1 MLRFKILASAVPL
14 AFAAFLARGELM
26 ASSRPCVAVADM
38 SVQLTSLSWQ
48 AERHV
53 SFTDDPAQATVRV
66 SIADSAEAAD
76 FVVIDDIDN
85 AEAGGCQTNPST
97 QLVSISAYPTASEP
111 VIYLSADG
119 PADYRI
125 FVHSKTFSAREAAA
139 LIVGA
144 RGGQTRIRAASLQAH
159 QSLTTH

>member
-1 MLRFKILASAVPL
+1 MLRFKILASALPL
-14 AFAAFLARGELM
+14 AFAAFLARGELL
-26 ASSRPCVAVADM
+26 ASTRPCIAVADM
-38 SVQLTSLSWQ
+38 SVQLTSFSWQ

-85 AEAGGCQTNPST
+85 GEAGGCQANPVAH
-97 QLVSISAYPTASEP
+97 LVSISASPAASEP
-111 VIYLSADG
+111 VIYLSTEG

-144 RGGQTRIRAASLQAH
+144 RGGDSRIRAASL
-159 QSLTTH
+159 